1 MLAVLLAATL
11 PWVGW
16 LGSAAGAGRGVR
28 RSAVA
33 PRVAGTLQAG
43 VRGFVRPNLNMTTS
57 VISSTVQEPRHATK
71 AVRMSPWTAA
81 RAAWTSNSF
90 HEFMSY
96 MRAHQGDILEV
107 DLWPVLPPIYLV
119 MGKAANRAVLSDLDS
134 ALEQVPCGCA
144 RVVALGVPPT
154 LATRAALPQVLQ
166 DLINVLPV
174 SAKIPSEVDVE
185 LQRKV
190 ASFFQKESTVNGQLP
205 RFISAARTM
214 REGWLAKPE
223 SSATLDVFFEL
234 SEYVLLTDLEVLYG
248 KSFCDKYGARVIPG
262 FRQWVENIANGE
274 LVATA
279 HAASTRPP
287 CGPPARARSD
297 VAVPPLFGRW
307 ASSRSSA
314 TVCARPSPSSSRTPS
329 GTRTS
334 AR

>member
-1 MLAVLLAATL
+1 MKNRGTRRGTGWQVTTRHPQAVLHSGHRCVYISPQVSFLRDCKQGAALGLNSAAAMLAVLLAATL

-90 HEFMSY
+90 HEFMAY

-214 REGWLAKPE
+214 REGWLAK
-223 SSATLDVFFEL
+223 
-234 SEYVLLTDLEVLYG
+234 
-248 KSFCDKYGARVIPG
+248 
-262 FRQWVENIANGE
+262 
-274 LVATA
+274 
-279 HAASTRPP
+279 
-287 CGPPARARSD
+287 
-297 VAVPPLFGRW
+297 
-307 ASSRSSA
+307 
-314 TVCARPSPSSSRTPS
+314 
-329 GTRTS
+329 
-334 AR
+334 

>member
-1 MLAVLLAATL
+1 MPAARDMLAVLLAATL

-33 PRVAGTLQAG
+33 PRVAVPIRAG

-119 MGKAANRAVLSDLDS
+119 MGKAANRAVLSELDS
-134 ALEQVPCGCA
+134 ALE
-144 RVVALGVPPT
+144 
-154 LATRAALPQVLQ
+154 QVLQ

-274 LVATA
+274 LVGFFAELGDCLREAIAEQLA
-279 HAASTRPP
+279 HPERYADERSVMRVYLE
-287 CGPPARARSD
+287 ARR
-297 VAVPPLFGRW
+297 R
-307 ASSRSSA
+307 R
-314 TVCARPSPSSSRTPS
+314 RRTLIQ
-329 GTRTS
+329 RHR
-334 AR
+334 A

>member
-1 MLAVLLAATL
+1 MPAARDMLAVLLAATL

-33 PRVAGTLQAG
+33 PRVAVPIRAG

-90 HEFMSY
+90 HEFMAY

-119 MGKAANRAVLSDLDS
+119 MGKAANRAVLSELDS
-134 ALEQVPCGCA
+134 ALE
-144 RVVALGVPPT
+144 
-154 LATRAALPQVLQ
+154 QVLQ

-214 REGWLAKPE
+214 REGWLAK
-223 SSATLDVFFEL
+223 
-234 SEYVLLTDLEVLYG
+234 
-248 KSFCDKYGARVIPG
+248 
-262 FRQWVENIANGE
+262 
-274 LVATA
+274 
-279 HAASTRPP
+279 
-287 CGPPARARSD
+287 
-297 VAVPPLFGRW
+297 
-307 ASSRSSA
+307 
-314 TVCARPSPSSSRTPS
+314 
-329 GTRTS
+329 
-334 AR
+334 